1 MVALARLRP
10 LSFALA
16 LLAPAGL
23 AGCGGDDGTTVI
35 PPDLTAHCDYTTVQP
50 NGDVGTVVTVAPLS
64 AGAGEA
70 AFDIPVGTALGGY
83 TARAGFLGNSGVVD
97 GREVPIS
104 GGFHP
109 SVGIET
115 KPMAKALVLKSGVET
130 VVWIKLDAIFVYEGL
145 VFDLERKL
153 GPAYQG
159 KVLVTASHSH
169 SAWAQFTEHSPL
181 KVGAGDFRELV
192 YQRMLAGAEAAAREA
207 IANLR
212 PAKLGIFTDTNFDPT
227 DQITHDRR
235 GENDQLP
242 GGNRKDDRLHLIR
255 VDGTD
260 GNPIAVVPIYGVH
273 GTLNGEDNPLA
284 STDAVGG
291 MERALEETF
300 DRKVVVMHLQ
310 SAGADTSPGGHG
322 DLDCN
327 VHAGADGD
335 PCLTWLS
342 AEGHGRVGVP
352 QLTAAWTA
360 AGANMKETIALSM
373 VTRSIELG
381 PYPDTF
387 KIRGGALAYAPF
399 DLNRLPDRKILDE
412 SNHIISPIDEYNA
425 PTGAALCETDTAL
438 FPAAAMPG
446 TEGLPVY
453 GSCVRLDVASDV
465 LSSILGLSFPD
476 IKEGGI
482 ACQSTRTTISALW
495 LDDYVVATIPG
506 ELSVLLADKLRSV
519 SPVDS
524 AHTIAIGYAQ
534 GHVGYTL
541 TPEDW
546 LLGGYEP
553 SVTFWG
559 PLEGEY
565 LVERQAELMSLAM
578 SATRVDGAED
588 GTNRVVV
595 PVEVDTFPIDAP
607 SPMAGTVPATVSEDL
622 WVRSGRPTDP
632 QPAATVPRV
641 TGLATFVWLGD
652 DPATKTPV
660 VTLEREVGGTF
671 APVTRH
677 SGRVVGD
684 GDFIVTEAPSPLV
697 RVDDMPQQHL
707 WAVEWQPVPWRG
719 SPDDLDALSRR
730 GGVPLGRYRFKVVGS
745 GWELT
750 SRPFAV
756 VAGPLT
762 VTAQRA
768 ATGFDAVAT
777 WEPRKGYRL
786 MRIDGPSNRSV
797 PLGVQDLTV
806 TAFNAAGTMVGAPR
820 TVTADANGK
829 VTLDYGAQTPQ
840 IVALRVVD
848 RDGNT
853 GNVTVP

>member
-1 MVALARLRP
+1 MLAHVR
-10 LSFALA
+10 LA
-16 LLAPAGL
+16 LGL
-23 AGCGGDDGTTVI
+23 ALSALLLGCGDGGNPVI
-35 PPDLTAHCDYTTVQP
+35 PPDLTAHCDYTPVQP
-50 NGDVGTVVTVAPLS
+50 NGDVGTVVTVAPLQ

-70 AFDIPVGTALGGY
+70 ALDVPVGTALGGY

-97 GREVPIS
+97 GREVAIS

-130 VVWIKLDAIFVYEGL
+130 VVWVKLDAIFVYEGL

-153 GPAYQG
+153 GAEYHG
-159 KVLVTASHSH
+159 KVLITASHSH
-169 SAWAQFTEHSPL
+169 SAWAQYTEHSPL
-181 KVGAGDFRELV
+181 KVGAGDFRQLV
-192 YQRMLAGAEAAAREA
+192 YDRMLAGAEAAAREA
-207 IANLR
+207 IAALR
-212 PAKLGIFTDTNFDPT
+212 PAKLGIFTDTNFDPAG
-227 DQITHDRR
+227 QITHDRR

-284 STDAVGG
+284 STDAIGG

-310 SAGADTSPGGHG
+310 SAGADTSPAGHG
-322 DLDCN
+322 DLDCSI
-327 VHAGADGD
+327 HAGADGD
-335 PCLTWLS
+335 PCLTWLT
-342 AEGHGRVGVP
+342 AEGHGRVGLP
-352 QLTAAWTA
+352 TLTAAWTA
-360 AGANMKETIALSM
+360 AGANMKDSIALSM

-381 PYPDTF
+381 PYPATF
-387 KIRGGALAYAPF
+387 TIRGGALAYAPF
-399 DLNRLPDRKILDE
+399 DLNRLPDRKVWDA

-476 IKEGGI
+476 IKAGGV

-495 LDDYVVATIPG
+495 LDDYVIATIPG
-506 ELSVLLADKLRSV
+506 ELSVLLADELRAA

-546 LLGGYEP
+546 LQGGYEP

-565 LVERQAELMSLAM
+565 LVERQAELMPLAM
-578 SATRVDGAED
+578 APTRVDGAAAGKD
-588 GTNRVVV
+588 RLVV
-595 PVEVDTFPIDAP
+595 PIETDTFPIDLP
-607 SPMAGTVPATVSEDL
+607 SPMAGTVPATVPEDL
-622 WVRSGRPTDP
+622 WMRSGRPADP
-632 QPAATVPRV
+632 QPPATVPRV
-641 TGLATFVWLGD
+641 TGLATLVWLGD
-652 DPATKTPV
+652 DPATKTPL
-660 VTLEREVGGTF
+660 VTLEHEVGPAW
-671 APVTRH
+671 APVTRR
-677 SGRVVGD
+677 SGRVVTD
-684 GDFIVTEAPSPLV
+684 GDLIVVEAPSPLV
-697 RVDDMPQQHL
+697 RVAGMPQQHV

-719 SPDDLDALSRR
+719 SPGDLDQLDHR
-730 GGVPLGRYRFKVVGS
+730 GGVPLGNYRFKVVGN
-745 GWELT
+745 GWQLT
-750 SRPFAV
+750 SRPFEV
-756 VAGPLT
+756 VAGPLAI
-762 VTAQRA
+762 TAQRVGTRIDAIA
-768 ATGFDAVAT
+768 AWD
-777 WEPRKGYRL
+777 PRKGYRL
-786 MRIDGPSNRSV
+786 MTLDGPSNRSV
-797 PLGVQDLTV
+797 PLAGQDLTV
-806 TAFNAAGTMVGAPR
+806 TALNAAGAMIGAPR
-820 TVTADANGK
+820 TVTADASGK
-829 VTLDYGAQTPQ
+829 VMLEYAGQAAQ
-840 IVALRVVD
+840 IVSLSIVD

-853 GNVTVP
+853 GTALVP